1 MSESGLVGPGGAP
14 LNTDGAKAVL
24 GDDQL
29 RAKQAAAE
37 IKTIL
42 EAYDAQLF
50 PVMMLSPKGVIGV
63 SVDVIP
69 NTRPAI
75 PMAPELT
82 GQEVPDKAA
91 GDSEAV
97 VEAKSDKC
105 CPADVDPVPA
115 EVIALEKKEGL
126 KTDAALD
133 EALTDE
139 VAPDEGA

>member
-14 LNTDGAKAVL
+14 LNTDGAKAIV
-24 GDDQL
+24 GDNEL

-50 PVMMLSPKGVIGV
+50 PVMMLSPRGVIGV

-69 NTRPAI
+69 NARPTI
-75 PMAPELT
+75 PMKPET
-82 GQEVPDKAA
+82 KDEG
-91 GDSEAV
+91 
-97 VEAKSDKC
+97 AKT
-105 CPADVDPVPA
+105 DVDPVPA

-126 KTDAALD
+126 EADAVLD
-133 EALTDE
+133 EALKDD

>member
-14 LNTDGAKAVL
+14 LAGAKAVL

-69 NTRPAI
+69 NTRPSI
-75 PMAPELT
+75 PMGPELT
-82 GQEVPDKAA
+82 GQEGQAVPDKAA
-91 GDSEAV
+91 SDGEAIAD
-97 VEAKSDKC
+97 AKS
-105 CPADVDPVPA
+105 DVDPVPA
-115 EVIALEKKEGL
+115 DVIALEKEEGMEA
-126 KTDAALD
+126 DAALD
-133 EALTDE
+133 KALTDE

>member
-29 RAKQAAAE
+29 RAKQAAQE

-69 NTRPAI
+69 NTRPSI
-75 PMAPELT
+75 PMGPELT

-91 GDSEAV
+91 GDGEALA
-97 VEAKSDKC
+97 EAKS
-105 CPADVDPVPA
+105 DVDPVPA
-115 EVIALEKKEGL
+115 EVIALEKEEGM
-126 KTDAALD
+126 TADAALD
-133 EALTDE
+133 EALTDKE
-139 VAPDEGA
+139 SPDEGA